1 MRYLST
7 PPATASAVMRPKFLA
22 QSHTI
27 SRHLSSNAPASPRS
41 LYISKNRTKRQLLQA
56 ACGKNPT
63 AIRPVPMHADR
74 DLRRRRRRLSSPS
87 HNCVNHS
94 SNKCQPAL
102 VRTLLP
108 EHNPTIP
115 RTRRD
120 TLPPSAK
127 FFSESK
133 KTYQF
138 THQFAPLRANL
149 ILTSRTDRIQSR
161 ASHEP
166 VPRFDPRCASAP
178 PAATT
183 PAPFTQPPVEPGR
196 QAAAARIPR
205 LALPWYTSASP
216 RESAV
221 PVANR
226 TKGSWPGLTTTPPNR
241 RRRTPQGVR
250 KRVLRLKRPHA
261 HRAQI
266 DDGRSPAIC
275 CHRSIRLA
283 EPSRISVENLVSE

>member
-1 MRYLST
+1 MST
-7 PPATASAVMRPKFLA
+7 
-22 QSHTI
+22 
-27 SRHLSSNAPASPRS
+27 SPRTCAQNFLPNLTHS
-41 LYISKNRTKRQLLQA
+41 LVNSRLTLLHLYVPFTFQRIGQRDNSYRLPA
-56 ACGKNPT
+56 AKIPLRFAQCPCTQT
-63 AIRPVPMHADR
+63 AICTAAVNHPHH
-74 DLRRRRRRLSSPS
+74 SN
-87 HNCVNHS
+87 HVNHS
-94 SNKCQPAL
+94 SDKCQPAL

-108 EHNPTIP
+108 EHNPSIP

-120 TLPPSAK
+120 TLPPSAN

-133 KTYQF
+133 KTHQF
-138 THQFAPLRANL
+138 TRQFAPLRANL

-166 VPRFDPRCASAP
+166 VPRFDPLCASAP

-196 QAAAARIPR
+196 QAAAARIQQ

-221 PVANR
+221 PVANQ
-226 TKGSWPGLTTTPPNR
+226 TKGSWTGLTTAPPNR
-241 RRRTPQGVR
+241 RPRTPQGGQTS
-250 KRVLRLKRPHA
+250 VLRLKRPHA

-266 DDGRSPAIC
+266 DYGRSPAIC

>member
-1 MRYLST
+1 MS
-7 PPATASAVMRPKFLA
+7 
-22 QSHTI
+22 
-27 SRHLSSNAPASPRS
+27 
-41 LYISKNRTKRQLLQA
+41 
-56 ACGKNPT
+56 
-63 AIRPVPMHADR
+63 
-74 DLRRRRRRLSSPS
+74 
-87 HNCVNHS
+87 
-94 SNKCQPAL
+94 
-102 VRTLLP
+102 
-108 EHNPTIP
+108 TIP
-115 RTRRD
+115 RTSAPARAQP
-120 TLPPSAK
+120 LHPPHPTRHTAPIRK

-133 KTYQF
+133 NTHQF
-138 THQFAPLRANL
+138 TRQFAPLRANL

-166 VPRFDPRCASAP
+166 VPRFDPLCASAP
-178 PAATT
+178 PAAPT

-226 TKGSWPGLTTTPPNR
+226 TKGSWTGLTTAPPNR
-241 RRRTPQGVR
+241 CPRTPQGGQTS
-250 KRVLRLKRPHA
+250 VLRLKRPHA

-266 DDGRSPAIC
+266 DYGRSPAIC